1 MKNRLNTDRPKL
13 KSPSPE
19 PYSREKSLSQD
30 RRAKMISLEL
40 EKNTATFNTQHRD
53 LKVSLNSLQSQYDSV
68 STPIALTS
76 AIKKIQQRDS
86 RKQSFPQT
94 SNSQFEESQRVRIP
108 SLIVKFFLS
117 KSVAWS
123 KQSPSLKKIK
133 RLGWSISP
141 NSKGWSPK
149 KTARILS

>member
-53 LKVSLNSLQSQYDSV
+53 LKVSLNSLQSQYDSL
-68 STPIALTS
+68 S
-76 AIKKIQQRDS
+76 KKYNNVTHENRVF
-86 RKQSFPQT
+86 RKQATVNLKSLK
-94 SNSQFEESQRVRIP
+94 EYESQV
-108 SLIVKFFLS
+108 SYLKQTVTKFEKDQKIRLEYIA
-117 KSVAWS
+117 K
-123 KQSPSLKKIK
+123 LERMITKKDGK
-133 RLGWSISP
+133 DS
-141 NSKGWSPK
+141 
-149 KTARILS
+149 